1 MSNIK
6 RLKYD
11 AGHLL
16 IRENDLSRKLFILN
30 KGKVRVFKTYMD
42 GKITLAVLGPGEI
55 FGELSFFDSKPRSA
69 SVEAITEIEADV
81 IDGELLNEDI
91 EALPK
96 WVHLVFKSVANRF
109 REIDQQM
116 TVFHSMNSFQ
126 KKTTSADL
134 TNEAIYTDLLKKTKV
149 IKLIINEKGNSQ
161 TKDFWAQELQQI
173 TGETQIAPKS
183 YLNVLGDYYILT
195 YSNFGANNEFS
206 FNEDALDKFEYFLK
220 QACDHREYI
229 VLSTHAHNLMR
240 NIISFMDLS
249 QKNATNKKVKLS
261 AESTTIHGEDKDLE
275 AAHEQL
281 KKAKLI
287 FSQSDGLYIQPT
299 DFLAAFNYHSIVKN
313 FDRSIITS

>member
-6 RLKYD
+6 RLKFK
-11 AGHLL
+11 AGTNL
-16 IRENDLSRKLFILN
+16 IKENDLSRKLFILN
-30 KGKVRVFKTYMD
+30 KGKVRVYKTYMD

-55 FGELSFFDSKPRSA
+55 FGELSFFDAKPRSA
-69 SVEAITEIEADV
+69 SVEAVTDVEADV

-126 KKTTSADL
+126 KKATSTDISG
-134 TNEAIYTDLLKKTKV
+134 EAIYNDLLKKTKV

-161 TKDFWAQELQQI
+161 TKDFWGKELQQI

-183 YLNVLGDYYILT
+183 YLNVLDDYNILT
-195 YSNFGANNEFS
+195 YSNFGAMGEYS
-206 FNEDALDKFEYFLK
+206 FLEPSLDKFETFLSE
-220 QACDHREYI
+220 AVTNREYT
-229 VLSTHAHNLMR
+229 VLTIHAHNLMR

-249 QKNATNKKVKLS
+249 QSNATNKRLKLS
-261 AESTTIHGEDKDLE
+261 AESTTIHGEDQDLE
-275 AAHEQL
+275 VAHSQL
-281 KKAKLI
+281 KKLKLI

-299 DFLAAFNYHSIVKN
+299 DFLAAFNYHSIIKK
-313 FDRSIITS
+313 FDRSMITS